1 MDFSSHIPTIFQWPQ
16 ELQRHAGR
24 PKVAGSALQESHG
37 PAGAAADG
45 PRGVA
50 GGCGYSLS
58 GEGGLGEV
66 VRTTSL
72 RPHWKP

>member
-1 MDFSSHIPTIFQWPQ
+1 
-16 ELQRHAGR
+16 
-24 PKVAGSALQESHG
+24 VAGSALQESHG

>member
-1 MDFSSHIPTIFQWPQ
+1 M
-16 ELQRHAGR
+16 
-24 PKVAGSALQESHG
+24 AGSALQESHG

-66 VRTTSL
+66 VRNVYIYIDIIIVIVVMNNNDNTVIIVITI
-72 RPHWKP
+72 